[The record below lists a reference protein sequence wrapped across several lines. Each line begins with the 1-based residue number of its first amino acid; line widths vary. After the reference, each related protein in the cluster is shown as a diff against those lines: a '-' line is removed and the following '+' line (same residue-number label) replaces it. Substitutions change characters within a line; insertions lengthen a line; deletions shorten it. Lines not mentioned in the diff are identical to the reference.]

1 MDIVI
6 AVQPTVFLKACM
18 WCNEEKPQ
26 IFISTFTNGSFIA
39 IKRTWTNSLAFMK
52 KPLVSFG
59 IFPLLPM
66 NYAAYK
72 ETGKIPP
79 TIMID
84 IIMIHHL
91 EGPYL

>member
-1 MDIVI
+1 
-6 AVQPTVFLKACM
+6 
-18 WCNEEKPQ
+18 
-26 IFISTFTNGSFIA
+26 
-39 IKRTWTNSLAFMK
+39 MK

-84 IIMIHHL
+84 TVMIRHL
-91 EGPYL
+91 EGHYL